1 MKRSTDGDDV
11 FLGQKTGINVHDRS
25 AAMNFMLGC
34 RHQVNERRIVFFV
47 FISMVNLCRAT
58 LLDETLML
66 ADYTGKRLG
75 EIAEVTTGRTHFQK
89 VFSDLLQ
96 NDSLKIFNVNG
107 MELIKEFSKELE
119 RQVESKNAVLT
130 KVKRKAEEY
139 YQPNENSNNNDLQ
152 FFNMKD
158 YNASGRPILKVDPK
172 FFSVKPVN
180 TSLSGHH
187 IPTNVYPRK
196 PAILNVIK
204 QRQKLDK
211 IYEDNYREQSN
222 LLWQYIGSYNGVLS
236 MYPGYEWGNPP
247 DSDRYDCRRRGWYT
261 TGSSSAKDAVILLD
275 RSGSM
280 AGTNWKIAIASINI
294 IIESLQE
301 NDFFNVVQFNSNA
314 AVVHDCYKNLVQ
326 ATKANREAILN
337 KVAKLPGPSGYA
349 NGKKALE
356 KAYKLLQEA
365 SKSDLTSSGCHQ
377 VVFIISDE
385 IEDFEDMKKV
395 LEKHSDM
402 KVRIFAYQI
411 GRGSKNK
418 KALQYI
424 SCKSLGQFFRLETI
438 GNAYDFVL
446 DYVRV
451 LGTPIALSGQ
461 AVGNVPIY
469 VPVYIDWETRLPI
482 FSVVLPVV
490 NNTKNSGL
498 LGVAAQDITLIE
510 LENTVPVHKLGVY
523 GYGFAVNNNG
533 FVLFHHR
540 LSFLQRVNTFSPTTT
555 LEAVEFNNNNKSTVL
570 TKKMIDRETGS
581 LEARATILIT
591 PDKKERTLET
601 NISYFFMP
609 VKNTP
614 FTAGIAIQ
622 EYGLK
627 QIKTSTHFSIN
638 FSEAVRSLNS
648 TQEGTKIT
656 IAPWPYC
663 NVTAEAQMNMPTIYK
678 FFPIK
683 SEIVS
688 YLSQFNETPANCDK
702 ELTDKLLLSAQ
713 KVEEIAS
720 KKWNITRNRING
732 IISTFIST
740 HSGYTRIQF
749 TSGNR
754 SLGNIG
760 NKSIREIFYLRAAAV
775 YKEVQPNYV
784 FSTVNVTDGAP
795 SFYVKVVAP
804 IVVGN
809 KDTIAAVTGF
819 TMWQKSVADIIMN
832 PEIQKQNQEL
842 DCSIYSKFGCYL
854 IDADGFVVAW
864 NSKNQLKNNF
874 FGYSEGLVMR
884 HLVDQGIFIK
894 SKFNDEQAEC
904 TPELKVNSSAS
915 RISNVIFGCIYCLFQ
930 SILMMFTSVFYGL
943 LVDNGSVSSVAAS
956 SARLVY
962 CIQEMTFYKVDE
974 TKLPISGETKDY
986 ICRKNFSMAKVP
998 STNLYLIV
1006 TDRRNPACN
1015 QKDWKLLREAVKLP
1029 EKCENKLRYR
1039 KRTNSSCSRY
1049 HKDEKLHCTSDA
1061 SKSDI
1066 HSLFIILWFFI
1077 NLASVAT

>member
-1 MKRSTDGDDV
+1 
-11 FLGQKTGINVHDRS
+11 
-25 AAMNFMLGC
+25 
-34 RHQVNERRIVFFV
+34 
-47 FISMVNLCRAT
+47 
-58 LLDETLML
+58 
-66 ADYTGKRLG
+66 
-75 EIAEVTTGRTHFQK
+75 
-89 VFSDLLQ
+89 
-96 NDSLKIFNVNG
+96 

-469 VPVYIDWETRLPI
+469 VPVYIDWE
-482 FSVVLPVV
+482 
-490 NNTKNSGL
+490 GL

-720 KKWNITRNRING
+720 KKWNITRNRI
-732 IISTFIST
+732 
-740 HSGYTRIQF
+740 
-749 TSGNR
+749 GNR

-832 PEIQKQNQEL
+832 PEIQKQNQ
-842 DCSIYSKFGCYL
+842 KFGCYL

-894 SKFNDEQAEC
+894 
-904 TPELKVNSSAS
+904 
-915 RISNVIFGCIYCLFQ
+915 
-930 SILMMFTSVFYGL
+930 MFTSVFYGL

-974 TKLPISGETKDY
+974 TKLPISGT
-986 ICRKNFSMAKVP
+986 
-998 STNLYLIV
+998 
-1006 TDRRNPACN
+1006 
-1015 QKDWKLLREAVKLP
+1015 
-1029 EKCENKLRYR
+1029 
-1039 KRTNSSCSRY
+1039 
-1049 HKDEKLHCTSDA
+1049 
-1061 SKSDI
+1061 
-1066 HSLFIILWFFI
+1066 
-1077 NLASVAT
+1077 